1 MRAWRGPRWVRVL
14 LGVWLSLVLSDAG
27 LIHACQ
33 SRSEADGTPAPA
45 MAAVAVAAQ
54 ASHEAHH
61 GHHGAHDPAAPD
73 GRGGARGEDVAGES
87 AAKAAPQATAPGHDD
102 HDGHDGHGT
111 RDCSCLGHC
120 CPPVPLAMAV
130 SADIA
135 FTRVV
140 LATAVRP
147 GRPAHAVRAA
157 WADYVLPFG
166 TAPPARVV

>member
-1 MRAWRGPRWVRVL
+1 VL

-33 SRSEADGTPAPA
+33 PREGERGAPAPA
-45 MAAVAVAAQ
+45 MEAGVAAAPAGLM
-54 ASHEAHH
+54 ASHEGHH
-61 GHHGAHDPAAPD
+61 GHHGAHGPAAPD
-73 GRGGARGEDVAGES
+73 VGGTRVGDHAGL
-87 AAKAAPQATAPGHDD
+87 AAPDTGPDAPGHD
-102 HDGHDGHGT
+102 GHDDHGT

-140 LATAVRP
+140 LATTVRP
-147 GRPAHAVRAA
+147 GRPAHAVQAA

>member
-14 LGVWLSLVLSDAG
+14 MGVWLSLVLSDAG

-33 SRSEADGTPAPA
+33 PREAEGGAPAPA
-45 MAAVAVAAQ
+45 MAAAAAAPASLM
-54 ASHEAHH
+54 ASHEGHH
-61 GHHGAHDPAAPD
+61 GHHGAQGSAAPD
-73 GRGGARGEDVAGES
+73 DGGPRGVDHAGPAS
-87 AAKAAPQATAPGHDD
+87 HASGPDTPG

-111 RDCSCLGHC
+111 RDCNCLGHC